1 MTSLPPRVVTQEIQI
16 VDSQGS
22 PRLLL
27 SAKSGSPAIEL
38 LRADG
43 TPIVVVTLDAGGHP
57 SMRLDNPDAEGPT
70 AVLEVDDKGAHVKF
84 DRPGGGSSY
93 LFLNNAGGSGVV
105 LVDTTGARRLDAQVA
120 PDGTAKIDR
129 YGADGKLLP

>member
-1 MTSLPPRVVTQEIQI
+1 MTSLPPPVVTQEIQI
-16 VDSQGS
+16 VDGQGR

-38 LRADG
+38 LRANG
-43 TPIVVVTLDAGGHP
+43 TPIVVVTLDSSGHP

-105 LVDTTGARRLDAQVA
+105 LVDTKGARRLDALVA
-120 PDGTAKIDR
+120 PDGTAKIER
-129 YGADGKLLP
+129 FGTDGKPLS

>member
-1 MTSLPPRVVTQEIQI
+1 MTSLPPPVVTQEIQI
-16 VDSQGS
+16 VDGQGH

-27 SAKSGSPAIEL
+27 SAKSSSPAIKL
-38 LRADG
+38 LHADG
-43 TPIVVVTLDAGGHP
+43 TPIVVVTLDSSGHP

-93 LFLNNAGGSGVV
+93 RFLNNAGGSGVV
-105 LVDTTGARRLDAQVA
+105 LVDTKGARRLDALVA
-120 PDGTAKIDR
+120 PDGTAKIER
-129 YGADGKLLP
+129 FGADGRPLP